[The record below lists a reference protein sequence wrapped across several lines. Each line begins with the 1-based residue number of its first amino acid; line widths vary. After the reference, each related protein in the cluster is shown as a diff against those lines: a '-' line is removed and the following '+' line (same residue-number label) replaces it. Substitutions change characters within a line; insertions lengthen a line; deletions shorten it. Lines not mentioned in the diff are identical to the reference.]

1 MRNGRERNCGVRI
14 DAAFQSRKKSVIS
27 ATMKPSKKT
36 GLCRIMEFFA
46 DKFLESTKER
56 VNNNDIGIQT
66 VDSGRNDKVETESV
80 DPAAPC
86 ATDGIQD

>member
-36 GLCRIMEFFA
+36 GLCRIVDFFVG
-46 DKFLESTKER
+46 KFLEATKER
-56 VNNNDIGIQT
+56 VDNNDIGIQT
-66 VDSGRNDKVETESV
+66 VNSGRNDKVETKSV